1 MIEHI
6 TKEEL
11 ENLESRLAK
20 MKSNLQYEIANLDN
34 EISRVQLQLYT
45 DEVMWAIEDIKAER
59 EKAIAQVVELTLILN
74 ELNEELC
81 NKI

>member
-1 MIEHI
+1 M
-6 TKEEL
+6 
-11 ENLESRLAK
+11 
-20 MKSNLQYEIANLDN
+20 D
-34 EISRVQLQLYT
+34 T